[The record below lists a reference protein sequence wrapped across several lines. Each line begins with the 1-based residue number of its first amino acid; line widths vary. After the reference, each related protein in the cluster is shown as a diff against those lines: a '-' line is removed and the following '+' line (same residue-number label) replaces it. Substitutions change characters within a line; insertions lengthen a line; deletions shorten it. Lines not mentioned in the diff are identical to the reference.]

1 MTDWMYFSLIAVAL
15 WGVVGLL
22 QKLGTNRISA
32 DSLLVWLMVGYLLL
46 LPWLIPKV
54 DFSGLTQKDIVV
66 GILAGLTNGLGAWF
80 LFTALEKGAKAS
92 IAVPLGALNPLV
104 TILLALAFL
113 AENLN
118 WTQSIGVGCAILGGV
133 LISFERGGSVSEL
146 NPGQCRP
153 PSHQGH

>member
-46 LPWLIPKV
+46 LPWLIQAV
-54 DFSGLTQKDIVV
+54 DFKELTQKDIVV

-92 IAVPLGALNPLV
+92 VAIPLGALSPLV
-104 TILLALAFL
+104 TILLAIVFL
-113 AENLN
+113 AEEL
-118 WTQSIGVGCAILGGV
+118 TFLQSTGVCLAILGGV
-133 LISFERGGSVSEL
+133 LISFEQTTSRGSGV
-146 NPGQCRP
+146 
-153 PSHQGH
+153 

>member
-46 LPWLIPKV
+46 LPWLIQAV
-54 DFSGLTQKDIVV
+54 DFSELTQKDVVV

-92 IAVPLGALNPLV
+92 IAIPLGALSPLV
-104 TILLALAFL
+104 TILLAIVFL
-113 AENLN
+113 AEEL
-118 WTQSIGVGCAILGGV
+118 TFVQSTGVCLAILGGV
-133 LISFERGGSVSEL
+133 LISYEPTSE
-146 NPGQCRP
+146 G
-153 PSHQGH
+153 

>member
-46 LPWLIPKV
+46 LPWLIQAV
-54 DFSGLTQKDIVV
+54 DFKELTQKDIVV

-92 IAVPLGALNPLV
+92 IAVPLGALSPLV
-104 TILLALAFL
+104 TILLAIVFL
-113 AENLN
+113 AEEL
-118 WTQSIGVGCAILGGV
+118 TFLQSTGVCLAILGGV
-133 LISFERGGSVSEL
+133 LISFEQTSE
-146 NPGQCRP
+146 G
-153 PSHQGH
+153 